1 MVKSCLY
8 AVHNNNILV
17 LKLKALLESVI
28 YVKKN
33 HKVRRVDIFSDS
45 EDALTQLQVLLNGKN
60 PLPGDNSAKYFA
72 EKMI

>member
-1 MVKSCLY
+1 MAKSCLY

-33 HKVRRVDIFSDS
+33 HKVRRVDIFSDG
-45 EDALTQLQVLLNGKN
+45 EDALTQLQVLLNGQN
-60 PLPGDNSAKYFA
+60 PLPGDNSANILLRK
-72 EKMI
+72 